1 MGSPVE
7 FTVTVTSA
15 AGCSSGFVLLE
26 LYFCKS
32 ERIEIAMNA
41 IKNKRTKPFE

>member
-7 FTVTVTSA
+7 FAVTASA
-15 AGCSSGFVLLE
+15 AGCWSGFVLPE

-32 ERIEIAMNA
+32 ERIEIAMKA
-41 IKNKRTKPFE
+41 IKNKRTKHFE